1 MDEAAAKA
9 HFLKL
14 PEAWEDFPFGPDVAV
29 FKIGRK
35 MFGTL
40 ARRGDMPNINLKCD
54 PAEALALRDIFA
66 AVKPG
71 YHMNKVHWNTVDL
84 DGSVPSPEVARM
96 IDNSYGLVVKTLPRA
111 ERDALVLRHGR
122 DAVFR

>member
-1 MDEAAAKA
+1 MDEAVAKA

-14 PEAWEDFPFGPDVAV
+14 PEAWEDYPFGPDVAV